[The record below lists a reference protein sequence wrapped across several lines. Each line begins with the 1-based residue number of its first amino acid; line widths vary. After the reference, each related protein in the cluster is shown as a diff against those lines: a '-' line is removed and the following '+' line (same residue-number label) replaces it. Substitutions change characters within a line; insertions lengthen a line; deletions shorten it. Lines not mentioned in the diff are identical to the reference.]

1 MGQWGQMGRAGQIIS
16 PLEINKLQIELAA
29 RFQEGDGKPT
39 MKILDGATGN
49 RIDETEATTPWPSL
63 PREGSTPNPF
73 MRADRGQEWVAV
85 WRQLGAS
92 TGGRQRAGRPPGRLV
107 SAEFIVESTS

>member
-49 RIDETEATTPWPSL
+49 RIDETEATTPL
-63 PREGSTPNPF
+63 
-73 MRADRGQEWVAV
+73 AV
-85 WRQLGAS
+85 L
-92 TGGRQRAGRPPGRLV
+92 T
-107 SAEFIVESTS
+107 